1 MPEPTNTSR
10 LLAGLAVGL
19 GLGAAAGM
27 WWARRIP
34 GHIFRDG
41 DDWYVDE
48 PVLRELQ
55 RRLHWSGGAAHGGY
69 SFALFGQGSIKL
81 VPSPRTLPRQNGPL
95 FAVQPL
101 LSAGQTL
108 EFVMLDL
115 ALHRAGKLELIR
127 YTPRPMPGRMVQG
140 PGVDS
145 PESPNQDP
153 PDTDIRAADSQEN

>member
-1 MPEPTNTSR
+1 VC
-10 LLAGLAVGL
+10 GGAV
-19 GLGAAAGM
+19 
-27 WWARRIP
+27 RIP

-69 SFALFGQGSIKL
+69 YFALFGHGSIKL
-81 VPSPRTLPRQNGPL
+81 VPTPRTLPAQTGDL
-95 FAVQPL
+95 FAVQPF

-115 ALHRAGKLELIR
+115 AIHRAGKLKLIR
-127 YTPRPMPGRMVQG
+127 YTPRPMPGRMVQEPGLG
-140 PGVDS
+140 PH
-145 PESPNQDP
+145 ESTEHPH
-153 PDTDIRAADSQEN
+153 E

>member
-10 LLAGLAVGL
+10 LLAAFAGGTIGL

-55 RRLHWSGGAAHGGY
+55 RRLHWSGGSAGGY
-69 SFALFGQGSIKL
+69 YFALFGQGSIKL
-81 VPSPRTLPRQNGPL
+81 VPTERILPKQTGPL

-101 LSAGQTL
+101 LNAGQTL

-115 ALHRAGKLELIR
+115 AIHRAGQLKLIR
-127 YTPRPMPGRMVQG
+127 YTPRPMPTRMVQG
-140 PGVDS
+140 PNVGPIESSNPGS
-145 PESPNQDP
+145 PDLDP
-153 PDTDIRAADSQEN
+153 

>member
-1 MPEPTNTSR
+1 MPAPASPPH
-10 LLAGLAVGL
+10 LLPALTGGAVGL
-19 GLGAAAGM
+19 ALGAAAGV
-27 WWARRIP
+27 WWGRRIP

-69 SFALFGQGSIKL
+69 YFALFGHGSIKL
-81 VPSPRTLPRQNGPL
+81 VPTPRTLPAQTGDL
-95 FAVQPL
+95 FAVQPF

-115 ALHRAGKLELIR
+115 AIHRAGKLKLIR
-127 YTPRPMPGRMVQG
+127 YTPRPMPGRMVQE
-140 PGVDS
+140 PGLV
-145 PESPNQDP
+145 PHESKDHPH
-153 PDTDIRAADSQEN
+153 E